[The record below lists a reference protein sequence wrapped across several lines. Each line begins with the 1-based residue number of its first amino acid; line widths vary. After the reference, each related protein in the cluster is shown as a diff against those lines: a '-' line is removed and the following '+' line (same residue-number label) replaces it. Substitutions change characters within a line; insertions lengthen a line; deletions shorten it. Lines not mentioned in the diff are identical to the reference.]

1 MQRRFFGATVAS
13 MVDGTAHRRFGDIA
27 RKWRGL
33 AEKRRDYFAELYRSG
48 RWKIYYTEQEF
59 VMRMREVT
67 GVVDLWAE
75 IAPPPAEDAWP
86 QPAPFAGRARR
97 NAA

>member
-1 MQRRFFGATVAS
+1 MQRRFFGSTVAS
-13 MVDGTAHRRFGDIA
+13 MVDGTAHRRFGEIA

-33 AEKRRDYFAELYRSG
+33 AEKRRDYFVELYRCG
-48 RWKIYYTEQEF
+48 RWSIYYTKREF
-59 VMRMREVT
+59 VMRMHEVT

-75 IAPPPAEDAWP
+75 IAPRPAEDAEP
-86 QPAPFAGRARR
+86 QSAPLAGRARR